1 MTSIAEPSAKIYFG
15 DFLKVD
21 LRVGTIVSA
30 EVNASARVP
39 AYKVRVDLGESIGV
53 KQSSAQI
60 TKFYS
65 PDSLVGKQV
74 ICVVNFEPKNIAGFM
89 SEILVCG
96 VYDGGAHDSVVLLQ
110 PERQCR
116 NGSKIG

>member
-96 VYDGGAHDSVVLLQ
+96 VYNGGDKASVVLLQ
-110 PERQCR
+110 PERPAK